1 MKIAI
6 VVPYFTPYVRGNE
19 YGLAHSLA
27 KLGHKVTI
35 ITSSA
40 RAPRENMLK
49 NAALNKMPDLNFNV
63 KYLPS
68 LIDLGDNPIT
78 TGIKNYIAGQDFVML
93 QEDYPLI
100 CHKAYSAAAKC
111 GIPTILSSERTYY
124 PENIAKRYALKLLD
138 ATKNKTLRNKVDA
151 LTAHCSAAKEFMSH
165 ELGAKREIT
174 VINVG
179 VDTQLFRPVQSELKY
194 LNKGEFKILTVARLH
209 RYKGLNYLIE
219 AMKTIR
225 KEIPGVHLY
234 IMGKGQEER
243 NLKSL
248 TDKLQLDSVITFLTK
263 PIPNYKIPELYSE
276 CDIYA
281 QPSIIEPYGIAVLE
295 AMACGKPVVG
305 TNVGG
310 MRDTIN
316 EETGFLTEPGNSLEI
331 AKYIKVLYDE
341 GIRNRMGINA
351 RKRAVEEFEWG
362 RIASEYMECLKGLLN
377 P

>member
-6 VVPYFTPYVRGNE
+6 IVPYFTPYVRGNE

-27 KLGHKVTI
+27 KLGHTVTI

-49 NAALNKMPDLNFNV
+49 NAALNKMLDLDFNV

-68 LIDLGDNPIT
+68 VIDLGDNPIT
-78 TGIKNYIAGQDFVML
+78 TGIKDYIEGQDLIML

-100 CHKAYSAAAKC
+100 CHKAFSAAKKL

-124 PENIAKRYALKLLD
+124 PKNIVKRLALKILD
-138 ATKNKTLRNKVDA
+138 ATTNKTLRNNVDV
-151 LTAHCSAAKEFMSH
+151 LTAHCTAAKEFMNN
-165 ELGAKREIT
+165 ELGAEREIT

-179 VDTQLFRPVQSELKY
+179 VDTQLFRPVQSEVKY

-209 RYKGLNYLIE
+209 SYKGLNYLIE

-225 KEIPGVHLY
+225 EEIPEVHLY

-243 NLKSL
+243 NLKRL
-248 TDKLQLDSVITFLTK
+248 TDKLEMNRAITFLTK
-263 PIPNYKIPELYSE
+263 PIPNYEMPELYSE
-276 CDIYA
+276 CDIYV
-281 QPSIIEPYGIAVLE
+281 QPSIIEPYGIAVVE

-316 EETGFLTEPGNSLEI
+316 EETGFLVEPGNSEEI
-331 AKYIKVLYDE
+331 AKYIKILYDE
-341 GIRNRMGINA
+341 NKRKRMGISA
-351 RKRAVEEFEWG
+351 RKRAVEEFDWSH
-362 RIASEYMECLKGLLN
+362 ITAKYMEVFERIK
-377 P
+377 

>member
-1 MKIAI
+1 MRISI

-19 YGLAHSLA
+19 YGLSHSLA

-63 KYLPS
+63 KYLPT
-68 LIDLGDNPIT
+68 LVDMGDNPIT
-78 TGIKNYIAGQDFVML
+78 TGIKNYIEGQDLIML

-100 CHKAYSAAAKC
+100 CHKAFSAAKKF

-124 PENIAKRYALKLLD
+124 PRNIVKRLVLKILD
-138 ATKNKTLRNKVDA
+138 AATNKTLRNEVDV
-151 LTAHCSAAKEFMSH
+151 LTAHCTAAKEFMNN

-179 VDTQLFRPVQSELKY
+179 VDTQLFRPVQSEVKY

-209 RYKGLNYLIE
+209 SYKGLNYLIE

-225 KEIPGVHLY
+225 EDIPDVHLY
-234 IMGKGQEER
+234 IMGKGPEEGT
-243 NLKSL
+243 LKRL
-248 TDKLQLDSVITFLTK
+248 TDKLELNRAITFLTK
-263 PIPNYKIPELYSE
+263 PIPNYEMPELYSE

-281 QPSIIEPYGIAVLE
+281 QTSIVEPYGIAVVE

-310 MRDTIN
+310 MRDTISK
-316 EETGFLTEPGNSLEI
+316 ETGFMVEPGNSPEI
-331 AKYIKVLYDE
+331 AKYIKILYDE
-341 GIRNRMGINA
+341 DTRKRMGISA
-351 RKRAVEEFEWG
+351 RKRAVEEFDWSYIVQKYVG
-362 RIASEYMECLKGLLN
+362 VINAIK
-377 P
+377 

>member
-27 KLGHKVTI
+27 KLGHTVTI

-63 KYLPS
+63 KYLPA
-68 LIDLGDNPIT
+68 LIDVGDNPVT
-78 TGIKNYIAGQDFVML
+78 TGIKNFIAGQDLIML

-100 CHKAYSAAAKC
+100 CHKAFNAAKKFS
-111 GIPTILSSERTYY
+111 IPTILSSERTYY

-138 ATKNKTLRNKVDA
+138 ATTNKKLRIGVDV
-151 LTAHCSAAKEFMSH
+151 LTAHCSAAKEFMNYD
-165 ELGAKREIT
+165 LGAKREIT

-179 VDTQLFRPVQSELKY
+179 VDTQLFRPVQSEIKS
-194 LNKGEFKILTVARLH
+194 LNKGDFKILTVARLH

-219 AMKTIR
+219 AMKIIR
-225 KEIPGVHLY
+225 EEIPEVHLY

-243 NLKSL
+243 NLRGL
-248 TDKLQLDSVITFLTK
+248 TDKLQINSFITFLTK
-263 PIPNYKIPELYSE
+263 PIPNYEMSELYSE
-276 CDIYA
+276 CDIYV
-281 QPSIIEPYGIAVLE
+281 QPSIIEPYGIAVVE

-316 EETGFLTEPGNSLEI
+316 EETGFMVEPGNSLEI
-331 AKYIKVLYDE
+331 AKYIKILYDE
-341 GIRNRMGINA
+341 NKRKRMGISA
-351 RKRAVEEFEWG
+351 RKRVVEEFDWSCITQKYVG
-362 RIASEYMECLKGLLN
+362 VINAIK
-377 P
+377 

>member
-27 KLGHKVTI
+27 KLGHTVTI

-68 LIDLGDNPIT
+68 IIDLGDNPIT
-78 TGIKNYIAGQDFVML
+78 TGIKNYITGQDFVML

-100 CHKAYSAAAKC
+100 CHKAFNAAKKF

-124 PENIAKRYALKLLD
+124 PENIAKRLALKILD
-138 ATKNKTLRNKVDA
+138 ATTNKTLRNKVDV
-151 LTAHCSAAKEFMSH
+151 LTAHCSAAKEFMNH

-179 VDTQLFRPVQSELKY
+179 VDTQLFRPVQSEVKY
-194 LNKGEFKILTVARLH
+194 LNKDEFKILTVARLH

-225 KEIPGVHLY
+225 KEIPDVHLY

-243 NLKSL
+243 NLKRL
-248 TDKLQLDSVITFLTK
+248 TDKLQLNSSITFLTK
-263 PIPNYKIPELYSE
+263 PIPNYEMPELYSE
-276 CDIYA
+276 CDIYV

-316 EETGFLTEPGNSLEI
+316 EETGFLAEPGNSEEI
-331 AKYIKVLYDE
+331 AKYIKLLYNKDT
-341 GIRNRMGINA
+341 RKKMGISA
-351 RKRAVEEFEWG
+351 RKRAVEEFDW
-362 RIASEYMECLKGLLN
+362 RCIAQKYVGVINAIK
-377 P
+377 

>member
-27 KLGHKVTI
+27 KLGHTVTI

-49 NAALNKMPDLNFNV
+49 NAVDKMPDLNFNV
-63 KYLPS
+63 KHLPT

-78 TGIKNYIAGQDFVML
+78 TGIKNDIEGQDLIML

-100 CHKAYSAAAKC
+100 CHKAFNAAKKLS
-111 GIPTILSSERTYY
+111 IPTILSSERTYY
-124 PENIAKRYALKLLD
+124 PKNIVKRFALKILD
-138 ATKNKTLRNKVDA
+138 ATINKTLRNEVDV
-151 LTAHCSAAKEFMSH
+151 LTAHCTAAKEFMNH

-179 VDTQLFRPVQSELKY
+179 VDTQLFRPVQSEVKY

-209 RYKGLNYLIE
+209 KYKGLNYLIA
-219 AMKTIR
+219 AMETIR
-225 KEIPGVHLY
+225 DEMPDVHLY

-243 NLKSL
+243 NLKRL
-248 TDKLQLDSVITFLTK
+248 TDKLHLNKAITFLTK
-263 PIPNYKIPELYSE
+263 PIPNYEMTEIYSE
-276 CDIYA
+276 CDIYV

-305 TNVGG
+305 ANVGG

-316 EETGFLTEPGNSLEI
+316 EETGFLAEPGNSEEI
-331 AKYIKVLYDE
+331 AEYIKILYDE
-341 GIRNRMGINA
+341 NKRKKMGIRA
-351 RKRAVEEFEWG
+351 RKRAVEEFDWS
-362 RIASEYMECLKGLLN
+362 RITPKYFGVINAIK
-377 P
+377 

>member
-1 MKIAI
+1 MHISI

-19 YGLAHSLA
+19 YGLAQSLA
-27 KLGHKVTI
+27 ELCHKVTI
-35 ITSSA
+35 ITSTA

-49 NAALNKMPDLNFNV
+49 NAALKKTPNLNFNV
-63 KYLPS
+63 KYLPT
-68 LIDLGDNPIT
+68 LTDLGDNPIT

-111 GIPTILSSERTYY
+111 GIPAILSSERTYY
-124 PENIAKRYALKLLD
+124 PKNIVKRLALKLLD
-138 ATKNKTLRNKVDA
+138 ATTNKKLRNEVDV
-151 LTAHCSAAKEFMSH
+151 LTAHCSAAKEFMNN

-179 VDTQLFRPVQSELKY
+179 VDTQLFRPVQSEVKY

-225 KEIPGVHLY
+225 EEIPEVHLY

-243 NLKSL
+243 NLRRL
-248 TDKLQLDSVITFLTK
+248 ADKLQLNSVITFLTK
-263 PIPNYKIPELYSE
+263 PIPNYEMPELYSE
-276 CDIYA
+276 CDIYV

-310 MRDTIN
+310 MKDTID
-316 EETGFLTEPGNSLEI
+316 EETGFLADPGNSEEI
-331 AKYIKVLYDE
+331 AKYIKILYDE
-341 GIRNRMGINA
+341 NKRKRMGISA
-351 RKRAVEEFEWG
+351 RKRAVEEFDWS
-362 RIASEYMECLKGLLN
+362 RIAQKYIGLIN
-377 P
+377 AIK